1 MTNTNLSRR
10 SWIKT
15 LAAGMAASPA
25 GLAAADSKQVP
36 GVHDRIRNLAAGAQR
51 KKANALP

>member
-1 MTNTNLSRR
+1 MTKTNLSRR
-10 SWIKT
+10 SWIKA
-15 LAAGMAASPA
+15 LACMAASPA
-25 GLAAADSKQVP
+25 GLAAADSRQVP